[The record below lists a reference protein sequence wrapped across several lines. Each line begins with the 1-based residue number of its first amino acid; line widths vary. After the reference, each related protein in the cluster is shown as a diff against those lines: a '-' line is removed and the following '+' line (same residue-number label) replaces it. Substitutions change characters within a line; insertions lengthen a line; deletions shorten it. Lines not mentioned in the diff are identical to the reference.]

1 MVKILCRRELYARTY
16 YTSYIYQNVEKQT
29 AIRVEVSQFQKE
41 VHFQITPKTPHFGTQ
56 KYPSTRTDEAWVGEQ
71 KGNNTNT
78 SHIISFKK
86 KGTRRLATIP
96 YQ

>member
-1 MVKILCRRELYARTY
+1 
-16 YTSYIYQNVEKQT
+16 VEKHA

-41 VHFQITPKTPHFGTQ
+41 VHFQITSKTPHFGTQ
-56 KYPSTRTDEAWVGEQ
+56 KYPSTRTEEAWVGK

-78 SHIISFKK
+78 SHIISLKK
-86 KGTRRLATIP
+86 KGTGRLATIQ